1 MTINPRL
8 ISPVTT
14 LLSAKEPL
22 CGGGLGQHMRQ
33 IWTQDPEAEWCTPLG
48 VEMSAKHSPLTEIQ
62 VSATSVAVHTID
74 NSQSGLHEVY
84 SYRRTVCSIFIY
96 HESLTCNFEKIFKYQ
111 SWCEF
116 LTALQFIRLPSILIV
131 VNWTVA

>member
-1 MTINPRL
+1 MTISPRS

-22 CGGGLGQHMRQ
+22 CGAGLGQCMRQ
-33 IWTQDPEAEWCTPLG
+33 IWTQDPEAEWCIPSQ

-74 NSQSGLHEVY
+74 NSQSGLHEVF
-84 SYRRTVCSIFIY
+84 SDR
-96 HESLTCNFEKIFKYQ
+96 KIQYFQ
-111 SWCEF
+111 ISRE
-116 LTALQFIRLPSILIV
+116 LVQF
-131 VNWTVA
+131 